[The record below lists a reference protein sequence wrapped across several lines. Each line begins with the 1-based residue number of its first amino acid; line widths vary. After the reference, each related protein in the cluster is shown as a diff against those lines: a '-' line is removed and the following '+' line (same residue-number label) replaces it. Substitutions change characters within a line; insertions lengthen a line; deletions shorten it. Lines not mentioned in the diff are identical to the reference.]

1 MNSNFHWTAEKKT
14 DEMDYKGMINE
25 QKEKFY
31 KKKIRFKKINLIFEK
46 KISKLSPPRKKF
58 WAKVWR

>member
-1 MNSNFHWTAEKKT
+1 
-14 DEMDYKGMINE
+14 MDYKGMINE

-58 WAKVWR
+58 